1 MNNLYKENA
10 KLKSQ
15 LVNINEKNKTL
26 LEHLDKKKREIGLLK
41 KQQQRQMIPPKSSD
55 RPISA
60 PSAGAG
66 GGVQI
71 FPAKS
76 HPHDLLESK
85 DSLTNLKHASPSEA
99 NLLAIAQK
107 LKQRSLKYLLL
118 F

>member
-1 MNNLYKENA
+1 VNNLYKENA

-26 LEHLDKKKREIGLLK
+26 SENLDKKKREIGLLK
-41 KQQQRQMIPPKSSD
+41 KQQQHQMVPPKSLD
-55 RPISA
+55 RPSSV
-60 PSAGAG
+60 PSG

-107 LKQRSLKYLLL
+107 LKQR
-118 F
+118 

>member
-26 LEHLDKKKREIGLLK
+26 SEQLDKKKREIGLLK
-41 KQQQRQMIPPKSSD
+41 KQQHQMIPPKSSD

-60 PSAGAG
+60 PSG

-85 DSLTNLKHASPSEA
+85 DSLTNLKHVSPSEA

-107 LKQRSLKYLLL
+107 LKQR
-118 F
+118 